1 MLLEM
6 RVFGLAIDPLT
17 NAPIV
22 ILKDTED
29 KNVLPIWIGPLEASA
44 IATELEK
51 IQLARPMTHDLLRDV
66 FRNLN
71 VTVSK
76 IAIMDLQD
84 NVYYA
89 IIHLAHADKQYAI
102 DARPSDAIAVALR
115 TNSPIFV
122 ENKVLE
128 KSKNIDVG
136 RRDISPKGHQQK
148 DGSESREWLDMLE
161 NLSSENFGK
170 YKM

>member
-6 RVFGLAIDPLT
+6 RVFGLAIDPFN
-17 NAPIV
+17 NAPII
-22 ILKDTED
+22 ILKDAED

-44 IATELEK
+44 IATQLEK
-51 IQLARPMTHDLLRDV
+51 IQLARPMTHDLLKDI
-66 FRNLN
+66 FKNLG

-76 IAIMDLQD
+76 VEITDLED

-89 IIHLAHADKQYAI
+89 VIYLIVGNTCHTI

-115 TNSPIFV
+115 ANSPIFV
-122 ENKVLE
+122 EKKVLE
-128 KSKNIDVG
+128 KSRNVDAAKQAN
-136 RRDISPKGHQQK
+136 RDEKSQT
-148 DGSESREWLDMLE
+148 EWLEILE
-161 NLSSENFGK
+161 NLSPENFGK

>member
-6 RVFGLAIDPLT
+6 KVFGLALDPLT
-17 NAPIV
+17 NAPII
-22 ILKDTED
+22 ILKDSND

-51 IQLARPMTHDLLRDV
+51 IHLARPMTHDLLKEILKSLDITV
-66 FRNLN
+66 PKIEITNLE
-71 VTVSK
+71 
-76 IAIMDLQD
+76 D

-89 IIHLAHADKQYAI
+89 VIHLVSGNNHYTV

-122 ENKVLE
+122 EKKVLE
-128 KSKNIDVG
+128 KSRYIDSS
-136 RRDISPKGHQQK
+136 RHEDKDRDRQT
-148 DGSESREWLDMLE
+148 EWLEMLE
-161 NLSSENFGK
+161 NLSSKNFGK